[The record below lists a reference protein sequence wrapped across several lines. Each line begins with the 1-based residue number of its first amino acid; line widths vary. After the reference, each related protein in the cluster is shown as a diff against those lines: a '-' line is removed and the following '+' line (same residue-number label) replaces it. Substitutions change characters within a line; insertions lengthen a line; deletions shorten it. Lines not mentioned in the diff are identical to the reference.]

1 MTAFGI
7 KDNENSNL
15 NLYDEDILKLEKVFD
30 WVKQRQ
36 HQRMDLEDFRRN
48 AIERFYDAGF
58 KVNVKV
64 YETTENDGQSALEG
78 VYAFDFEILDRVNRE
93 EQFDF
98 DRQVHQVV
106 NNLLELPDQNGG
118 WINTDEALMRAERE
132 QRERGRHKH

>member
-7 KDNENSNL
+7 KENNNPNL

-64 YETTENDGQSALEG
+64 YDTNEDG
-78 VYAFDFEILDRVNRE
+78 VYAFDFEILDRVDRE

-98 DRQVHQVV
+98 DKQVHQVV
-106 NNLLELPDQNGG
+106 NNLLELPDQDGG
-118 WINTDEALMRAERE
+118 WIKTDEALMRAERE
-132 QRERGRHKH
+132 QREQGRHKH

>member
-7 KDNENSNL
+7 KDNENFNL

-36 HQRMDLEDFRRN
+36 HQRMELEGFRRS

-64 YETTENDGQSALEG
+64 YDTNEEG
-78 VYAFDFEILDRVNRE
+78 VYAFDFEILDRVDRE

-98 DRQVHQVV
+98 DKQVHQVV
-106 NNLLELPDQNGG
+106 NNLLELPDQDGG